1 MQYCALVSSGFSHIN
16 LQYNLYKMN
25 EFSWSI
31 YAVNNSIVLSL
42 FFLLQIWSA
51 LNWILQIVF
60 DKHFFS
66 NFDSSIFWN
75 LHASFNWKPKACKI
89 KINGYHEEAFA
100 FALSYWIGR
109 NDSLLLEC
117 HTVLAFQL
125 RDEIKTTKE
134 ISRKTERESVII
146 DYDNEW

>member
-1 MQYCALVSSGFSHIN
+1 MHLWVQVFYISIYIIICMKWMNFLGQYTQLTIRLLFSH
-16 LQYNLYKMN
+16 
-25 EFSWSI
+25 
-31 YAVNNSIVLSL
+31 
-42 FFLLQIWSA
+42 LQIWSA
-51 LNWILQIVF
+51 PNWILQIVF
-60 DKHFFS
+60 DKYVFFF
-66 NFDSSIFWN
+66 NFNSSIFWN
-75 LHASFNWKPKACKI
+75 WYASFNWKPKACKI